1 MTTDNPFGS
10 GKHLNPSK
18 SVLKNNNFKAPTGQ
32 GALANHPLMAGPTT
46 PNSTPKPS
54 TTKQNAGPSTKGPF
68 SYPKLDRDRHHAK
81 VVFQAVK
88 VEPPSFGSGDVYTYD
103 DIYDIIKNTAITA
116 AAAATDFRDTSSE
129 EYKQQTLDMQS
140 AAAADPKYYRNER
153 DNQKSGKAK
162 ERSFP
167 KVEPTKIELLDGEKA
182 ELYLPVAFAVNDR
195 FNYENVNLNISG
207 AAALNAAGAGGGFL
221 GSLASAVSEGFGSI
235 GEFFSALNGGDISR
249 IAAVRALN
257 APGISTLVP
266 ERIKNAIS
274 IAGGVS
280 LNPNT
285 RAAFRSVGLREF
297 TFQFK
302 FIPKTQ
308 DEAEEVKKIIQF
320 FRYHAY
326 PEHIT
331 PGESNLALGYKY
343 PNLFKIKLMYDA
355 TDTGWVKNK
364 SSRRWKPIG
373 GQIKMC
379 YLRNVSANYNPSTM
393 AMHSDGNFVESDI
406 TLNFV
411 EYRTLHRGDLLY
423 DDFQYDPDL
432 EGAKGAYSSY
442 EGNDAGGGYDY

>member
-1 MTTDNPFGS
+1 MVDF
-10 GKHLNPSK
+10 KNPSTNK

-32 GALANHPLMAGPTT
+32 GALANHPLMAGPTA
-46 PNSTPKPS
+46 PSSAPKS
-54 TTKQNAGPSTKGPF
+54 SITKQNAGPSTKGPF

-81 VVFQAVK
+81 VIFQAVK
-88 VEPPSFGSGDVYTYD
+88 VEPPSFSSGDVYSFS
-103 DIYDIIKNTAITA
+103 DISNVIKSA
-116 AAAATDFRDTSSE
+116 AASASNEAFNLRDQTSE
-129 EYKQQTLDMQS
+129 EATQADIDAQS
-140 AAAADPKYYRNER
+140 AAAADPKYYNNER
-153 DNQKSGKAK
+153 SYQQSGKAK
-162 ERSFP
+162 ERTNP
-167 KVEPTKIELLDGEKA
+167 TIEPTKIELLDGEKA
-182 ELYLPVAFAVNDR
+182 ELYLPVSFAVNDR
-195 FNYENVNLNISG
+195 FNYENVNLNIAG

-221 GSLASAVSEGFGSI
+221 GSLGSAISEGFGSI
-235 GEFFSALNGGDISR
+235 GEFFSSLNGGDISR

-257 APGISTLVP
+257 APGISTMVP
-266 ERIKNAIS
+266 ESVKNAIS

-308 DEAEEVKKIIQF
+308 DEAEEVKKIIKF

-379 YLRNVSANYNPSTM
+379 YLRNVSANYNPTTM

-411 EYRTLHRGDLLY
+411 EYRTLHRGDLIY
-423 DDFQYDPDL
+423 DDFEYDPDL
-432 EGAKGAYSSY
+432 EGAQGVFGSY
-442 EGNDAGGGYDY
+442 EDNAGGYDY